1 MADKKINEVIIL
13 SYCEK
18 EYKVGLEVYKEYT
31 QDEYFKDKKKEDLD
45 EYDPRTVH
53 PTKEMQIG
61 SGTFK
66 IHFFDIQDRYWPAIS
81 NICKHSDGAIF
92 AVDLDNYTD
101 EGGKDFVDEWLV
113 NLDDLDKNEMAMII
127 LGITKS
133 VGDKKNEKGWRKID
147 EIASQKKIEM
157 RQIDIKDEK
166 ALKGAFSTIFN
177 EICKDGTDNN
187 IKREDADIE
196 EILDK
201 YKLF

>member
-81 NICKHSDGAIF
+81 NICKHCDGAVI
-92 AVDLDNYTD
+92 VIDLDDYTL
-101 EGGKDFVDEWLV
+101 EGGEEFVNEWLV
-113 NLDDLDKNEMAMII
+113 NLDDLDKDDMPKIIIGVNKSNEST
-127 LGITKS
+127 LPKS
-133 VGDKKNEKGWRKID
+133 KL
-147 EIASQKKIEM
+147 ASFS
-157 RQIDIKDEK
+157 DIF
-166 ALKGAFSTIFN
+166 LFSFIHLPRVPYF
-177 EICKDGTDNN
+177 IYSISINN
-187 IKREDADIE
+187 
-196 EILDK
+196 
-201 YKLF
+201 

>member
-81 NICKHSDGAIF
+81 NICKHCDGAVI
-92 AVDLDNYTD
+92 VIDLDDYTL
-101 EGGKDFVDEWLV
+101 EGGEEFVNEWLV
-113 NLDDLDKNEMAMII
+113 NLDDLDKDDMPKIIIGVNKSNESTKNNEGWNKIVE
-127 LGITKS
+127 ITNDKKIECREVS
-133 VGDKKNEKGWRKID
+133 LKKNELESAFKYVYEKINQD
-147 EIASQKKIEM
+147 
-157 RQIDIKDEK
+157 
-166 ALKGAFSTIFN
+166 GAN
-177 EICKDGTDNN
+177 NN
-187 IKREDADIE
+187 IKKEDEDID
-196 EILDK
+196 IVLKK
-201 YKLF
+201 YELF